1 LIIDKPQQ
9 NWYNGGWELTVI
21 AGQNIAKAV
30 ALYYEGREYILAVTT
45 GEEFKCFTS
54 VIHFA
59 DTSWVAGTNVF
70 TIATGVDTDSG
81 PGGYAAFAI
90 LYGFVSVGGNRKCY
104 KSIDLGRNWSEVV

>member
-1 LIIDKPQQ
+1 MIS
-9 NWYNGGWELTVI
+9 
-21 AGQNIAKAV
+21 GQNIAKGV
-30 ALYYEGREYILAVTT
+30 AIYYEGREYFLAVTT
-45 GEEFKCFTS
+45 AGDFKCFIS

-70 TIATGVDTDSG
+70 TIANGVDVDSG

-90 LYGFVSVGGNRKCY
+90 LYGHVSVGGDRKCY